1 MKGFQVKAK
10 RNLFSNTN
18 FSKFIAIQK
27 SEIKLLKNSNKKEI
41 LPLKVMLETILF
53 RLKTKINNY
62 KLEWKQMEVL
72 KKIKINQNWRRVIA
86 FNKRK
91 ILLMPIRFKT
101 KTIFTII
108 FWSNNSTFNRG
119 MNIIRKEIKLKQHTL
134 LQGQVNKVKGYCQLL
149 QTKLKKLMKK
159 NHLNPTKLLIFYHKG
174 WTQITVSWN
183 QKILIVHSGKTKVR
197 EYSQRLQ

>member
-1 MKGFQVKAK
+1 MKGFQVKAR

-18 FSKFIAIQK
+18 FNKFIAIQK

-41 LPLKVMLETILF
+41 LPLKVMPEIILF

-72 KKIKINQNWRRVIA
+72 KTIKINQNWRRVIA

-119 MNIIRKEIKLKQHTL
+119 MNIIRKEIKLKQLTL
-134 LQGQVNKVKGYCQLL
+134 LQGQVNKVKGYCQL
-149 QTKLKKLMKK
+149 
-159 NHLNPTKLLIFYHKG
+159 
-174 WTQITVSWN
+174 
-183 QKILIVHSGKTKVR
+183 
-197 EYSQRLQ
+197 

>member
-1 MKGFQVKAK
+1 MKGFQVKAR

-72 KKIKINQNWRRVIA
+72 KKIKINQNWHRVIV
-86 FNKRK
+86 FNKLK

-108 FWSNNSTFNRG
+108 FWSNNSTFSRG
-119 MNIIRKEIKLKQHTL
+119 MNIIRKEIKLKQLTL

-159 NHLNPTKLLIFYHKG
+159 NHLNPTKLHIFYHKG

-183 QKILIVHSGKTKVR
+183 QKILTVHSEKTKVR

>member
-1 MKGFQVKAK
+1 MKGFQVKAR

-53 RLKTKINNY
+53 RLKTKTNNY
-62 KLEWKQMEVL
+62 KWEWKQMEVH
-72 KKIKINQNWRRVIA
+72 KTIKINQNWHRVIV
-86 FNKRK
+86 FNKLK
-91 ILLMPIRFKT
+91 IFLMPIRFKT

-134 LQGQVNKVKGYCQLL
+134 
-149 QTKLKKLMKK
+149 
-159 NHLNPTKLLIFYHKG
+159 
-174 WTQITVSWN
+174 
-183 QKILIVHSGKTKVR
+183 
-197 EYSQRLQ
+197 